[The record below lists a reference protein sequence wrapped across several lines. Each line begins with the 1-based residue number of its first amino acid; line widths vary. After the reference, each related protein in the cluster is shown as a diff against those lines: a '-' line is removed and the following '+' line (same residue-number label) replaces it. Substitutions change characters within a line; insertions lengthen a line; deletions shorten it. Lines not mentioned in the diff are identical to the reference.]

1 MQLYIP
7 ACGDRITL
15 IDSWTFALY
24 LEYRNVEFAKVLG
37 LVPKDQSRYSN
48 YYGKDLVSHQV
59 TLSIGTILECDRVYI
74 RTFNKANIR
83 EANDYD
89 SITWRIIKP
98 NGKAAPKQRFWTKLS
113 ECNSIQYNPE
123 TMSLYRDRVKLFK
136 LVHEA

>member
-15 IDSWTFALY
+15 SDPWTFTLY
-24 LEYRNVEFAKVLG
+24 SEYRNVEFGKILG
-37 LVPKDQSRYSN
+37 LIPKDQNRYSS
-48 YYGKDLVSHQV
+48 YYGKDLVGYQA
-59 TLSIGTILECDRVYI
+59 TLPAGTILECDRVYI

-89 SITWRIIKP
+89 SITWRVIRP

-113 ECNSIQYNPE
+113 ECCAIQYDPE
-123 TMSLYRDRVKLFK
+123 TLLPYRNRVKLFK